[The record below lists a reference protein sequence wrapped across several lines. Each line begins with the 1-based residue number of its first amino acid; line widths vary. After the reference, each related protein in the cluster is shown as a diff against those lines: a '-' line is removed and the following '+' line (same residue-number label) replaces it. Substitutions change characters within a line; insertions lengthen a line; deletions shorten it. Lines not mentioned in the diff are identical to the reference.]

1 MHTVFPYSA
10 ASLFHQKVF
19 HFCNIYR
26 RSDLT
31 RDLKNPLPQ
40 THLPSLFRLYESQ
53 YSAVPK
59 AQILNPAR
67 PAQLIAS
74 NVTVSKLF
82 EPHCTFVM

>member
-26 RSDLT
+26 HSDLT

-40 THLPSLFRLYESQ
+40 THLPILFCLYESQ
-53 YSAVPK
+53 YCAVPE
-59 AQILNPAR
+59 AQILNPAC
-67 PAQLIAS
+67 PAQIIAS
-74 NVTVSKLF
+74 YVTMSKLF